1 MSKFLTV
8 LFLCLALAV
17 AGCTAGSGDDL
28 AREYQQK
35 TRELGLFP
43 VYPPREE
50 FQIGDVYFWSR
61 SNTNPNDVETV
72 WVASMPW
79 MRHEAEAFLNTRI
92 VFSPSADDDAAQ
104 SDITGGKLR
113 VRGEVAADSLP
124 ISAFPEITADAG
136 FVAGA
141 GIGRIFRA
149 LGLSGGNRTTVSLN
163 FNDVRTYWVPN
174 TIVAGRV
181 RAEMAGI
188 AAATTEQAMVDV
200 QRLLDIRRSTPTQ
213 ACSATRACGFTV
225 VTRVYLTRNITYTYR
240 SAAILQAAATRFSA
254 GAQQGTTAAQPPTVN
269 VTLNGAGAGT
279 SAELQTELTALQDQV
294 AELARAQAPGE
305 QIAFQSWDA
314 TGLTFAQV
322 FLRPVAIGWDG
333 FDYIFDEPKP

>member
-1 MSKFLTV
+1 MFRLAGPFL
-8 LFLCLALAV
+8 LFFLALS
-17 AGCTAGSGDDL
+17 GCTAGSGDDL

-50 FQIGDVYFWSR
+50 FQIGDVYYWSR
-61 SNTNPNDVETV
+61 SSTNPNDVETV
-72 WVASMPW
+72 WVHSMPW
-79 MRHEAEAFLNTRI
+79 MRQEAEAFLNTRI
-92 VFSPSADDDAAQ
+92 VFSPLAAKDALQAD
-104 SDITGGKLR
+104 IIGGRLR
-113 VRGEVAADSLP
+113 VRGEVSTDSLP

-174 TIVAGRV
+174 ALVATRV
-181 RAEMAGI
+181 RAELAPI
-188 AAATTEQAMVDV
+188 AIATTEQAMIDV
-200 QRLLDIRRSTPTQ
+200 QRLLNIRRSTPTA
-213 ACSATRACGFTV
+213 ACSAVRACGFTV

-240 SAAILQAAATRFSA
+240 SAAILQAAATRFSE
-254 GAQQGTTAAQPPTVN
+254 GTQQGTTAAQPPTVN
-269 VTLNGAGAGT
+269 VTLNGVGAGT
-279 SAELQTELTALQDQV
+279 SAELQAELTALQGQV
-294 AELARAQAPGE
+294 TSLARSQAPGE

-314 TGLTFAQV
+314 TGLKFSQTFQ
-322 FLRPVAIGWDG
+322 RPVAIGWDG
-333 FDYIFDEPKP
+333 FDYILQEQKP